1 MMHPAVTL
9 VNEYTING
17 MSSNHFLMFFCS
29 IHGNATNFP
38 RSMKYINVNNGNNA
52 IPNAIFNRFFVI
64 CFRFVRPSIA
74 MATVESTG
82 AVYKTSLQR

>member
-1 MMHPAVTL
+1 
-9 VNEYTING
+9 
-17 MSSNHFLMFFCS
+17 
-29 IHGNATNFP
+29 
-38 RSMKYINVNNGNNA
+38 MKYINVNNGNNA

-74 MATVESTG
+74 MATDKSTG